1 MTLSRTL
8 PSPPRSLTP
17 MPRSLLLGVFT
28 MGIAACGQLAGSQV
42 PEVVRMLPHD
52 PEASTQ
58 GLELYEGRFYEST
71 GQYGDSKLREVDVE
85 TGQVLREIELSED
98 YFGEGLA
105 RVGNELIQLTWHEG
119 VAFVY
124 ELDTFAQVRTFRYEG
139 EGWGLCYDGEAL
151 FMSNG
156 SSILHRRDPATFEI
170 LDSYEVTS
178 GGSPVRNLN
187 ELECVGDVLFANVF
201 QSDRILQ
208 IDKASG
214 RVLAEFDAST
224 LEPTGGRP
232 RDVRAVLNGIA
243 HNPVAGTFFVTGKL
257 WPSMFEVRF

>member
-1 MTLSRTL
+1 MRRT
-8 PSPPRSLTP
+8 
-17 MPRSLLLGVFT
+17 LLLGVFT
-28 MGIAACGQLAGSQV
+28 IGIAACGQLAGSQV

-85 TGQVLREIELSED
+85 TGEVLREIELSDD

-119 VAFVY
+119 IAFVY
-124 ELDTFAQVRTFRYEG
+124 DLETFAQVRTHRYEG
-139 EGWGLCYDGEAL
+139 EGWGLCYDGEVL

-170 LDSYEVTS
+170 LESYEVTS

-187 ELECVGDVLFANVF
+187 ELECVGDVLYANIF
-201 QSDRILQ
+201 QSDRILR

-214 RVLAEFDAST
+214 RVLAEFDGSM
-224 LEPTGGRP
+224 LEPVGGRP
-232 RDVRAVLNGIA
+232 SDVRAVLNGIA
-243 HNPVAGTFFVTGKL
+243 YNPAGGTFFVTGKL